1 MYCKH
6 CGKDIG
12 NAAWCPYCGA
22 KQQSDNWNEQ
32 ANSSNQTSTESQ
44 NAWGE
49 QINMSTPTPRTNVF
63 AIVGLILAFFS
74 TLLGLIFSCIGLAK
88 SREYGSGRG
97 IAIAGIIISIINTI
111 FSIIV
116 SIFTVLYWLPQVEQ
130 MLLEMGVRM

>member
-22 KQQSDNWNEQ
+22 KQQ
-32 ANSSNQTSTESQ
+32 QTENNGYNTNYESQ